1 MSKSNDYLDPMLA
14 GASASLYG
22 LENQEAVKE
31 YFPAIYKKLVESFN
45 DPEFITKLHALK
57 GRGQTTM
64 GINIPNKNEVF
75 CFVNKIWFQVQKSDS
90 EYWEIYYL
98 NIGFNFNN
106 SKYNPFEY
114 KKMMIKKVALGTIE
128 KIRERISEP
137 DFGKRIEK
145 KLTDYV
151 YDTLFENALSI
162 LAPPKE
168 EEEKEAS
175 NQEEGNK

>member
-114 KKMMIKKVALGTIE
+114 KKMMIKKKTKKE
-128 KIRERISEP
+128 MMKKIKLDIFINLSGLNK
-137 DFGKRIEK
+137 FFQK
-145 KLTDYV
+145 KKKDK
-151 YDTLFENALSI
+151 I
-162 LAPPKE
+162 LD
-168 EEEKEAS
+168 
-175 NQEEGNK
+175 

>member
-57 GRGQTTM
+57 RRGQTTM

-106 SKYNPFEY
+106 SKYNPFDY
-114 KKMMIKKVALGTIE
+114 KKMVIKKVALGTIE
-128 KIRERISEP
+128 KIRE
-137 DFGKRIEK
+137 RIEK

>member
-75 CFVNKIWFQVQKSDS
+75 SFVNKIWFQVQKSDS

-137 DFGKRIEK
+137 DFAKRIEK

-168 EEEKEAS
+168 EEKEAS

>member
-1 MSKSNDYLDPMLA
+1 M
-14 GASASLYG
+14 
-22 LENQEAVKE
+22 
-31 YFPAIYKKLVESFN
+31 I
-45 DPEFITKLHALK
+45 
-57 GRGQTTM
+57 
-64 GINIPNKNEVF
+64 
-75 CFVNKIWFQVQKSDS
+75 
-90 EYWEIYYL
+90 
-98 NIGFNFNN
+98 
-106 SKYNPFEY
+106 
-114 KKMMIKKVALGTIE
+114 IKKVALGTIE

-137 DFGKRIEK
+137 DFAKRIEK